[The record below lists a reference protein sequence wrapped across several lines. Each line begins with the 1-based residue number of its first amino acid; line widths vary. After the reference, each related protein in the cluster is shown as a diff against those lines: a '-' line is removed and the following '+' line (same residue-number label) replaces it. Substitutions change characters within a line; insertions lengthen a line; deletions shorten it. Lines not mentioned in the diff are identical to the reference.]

1 MPYVCDLRSAPYNN
15 VIAVSNKLFIEG
27 IEVTPTNLAPV
38 PFSFG
43 PSTNSACDGQL
54 AMRWVYRRGSGLTAP
69 NSGALGQINTARI
82 SCGQDVTTDFARG
95 PNNGY
100 YYGGTYGQNVI
111 SQYDSNFKAIGYN
124 TITIGNS
131 NMPNLTTY
139 QQAKVFLPFA
149 SSTPADGGWIV
160 ISAFSVMAP
169 DSANNN
175 LAYVGGSYAKLS
187 EAGVVSNLSG
197 TVMSVISMPYIGSE
211 AVVIVGTPWPGLGT
225 TVNDQNYATKV
236 TVLNRLTGA
245 VTMAATNWIP
255 AATSSSN
262 SRGCFPSNAVVETP
276 GSSIYFYHP
285 ILSTTAL
292 SIYVGTIS
300 SLSGTPTISSI
311 TGNQLTAVGGGAL
324 DTSQILFPSVI
335 YPRQIRLWV
344 IENSG
349 NRYLCALVYEPGTST
364 TVATGATDLYIW
376 QLNSKTTATFLQ
388 KVGLGTTFGRVRAVL
403 PTDTTQK
410 TIVVVYDT
418 TIAFYSWNPSS
429 NWTFL
434 TSQSVQA
441 QEVGIDT
448 LGRVWVT
455 SQSDYS
461 STTAQTLSV
470 YDATGAAANI
480 VLSFDATRYT
490 YAGSPVSGNL
500 IVNAYDVNGN
510 RVVLSVSLSRSSDNF
525 TFSGGATSTIVTTSA
540 SANTTVPV
548 TITAAGRLLC
558 VASQT

>member
-15 VIAVSNKLFIEG
+15 VIEVGGKLLIEG
-27 IEVTPTNLAPV
+27 VEVTPTNLAPV

-43 PSTNSACDGQL
+43 PSTVSAADGQL
-54 AMRWVYRRGSGLTAP
+54 LLRWVYRRGSGLTAP
-69 NSGALGQINTARI
+69 NAGTLGQINTARI
-82 SCGQDVTTDFARG
+82 SCGQNVTTDVARG

-100 YYGGTYGQNVI
+100 YYGLNYGQNAI
-111 SQYDSNFKAIGYN
+111 SQFNSNFRALS
-124 TITIGNS
+124 TSITVGGS

-160 ISAFSVMAP
+160 VSAYSAMAP

-175 LAYVGGSYAKLS
+175 LGYSGGSACKLS
-187 EAGVVSNLSG
+187 EAGVVSNIGGS
-197 TVMSVISMPYIGSE
+197 TMSVISMPYIGSE
-211 AVVIVGTPWPGLGT
+211 TVVIVGTPWPGLGT
-225 TVNDQNYATKV
+225 TVNDQNYGTKV
-236 TVLNRLTGA
+236 RAINRLTGA
-245 VTMAATNWIP
+245 GTMSETNWIP

-262 SRGCFPSNAVVETP
+262 SRGCFPSNAVIETP
-276 GSSIYFYHP
+276 GSSVYFYHP
-285 ILSTTAL
+285 ILSTSAL

-324 DTSQILFPSVI
+324 DTSQVVFPAVI

-344 IENSG
+344 VENEG
-349 NRYLCALVYEPGTST
+349 NRYLNALIYEPGSSTSVG
-364 TVATGATDLYIW
+364 VAATDLYVW

-388 KVGLGTTFGRVRAVL
+388 KAGLSTTFGRIRAVL

-418 TIAFYSWNPSS
+418 TIAFYRWNPAT

-448 LGRVWVT
+448 YGRVWVT

-470 YDATGAAANI
+470 FDATGAAANI
-480 VLSFDATRYT
+480 ALAFDATSYT
-490 YAGSPVSGNL
+490 YSGSPVSGNL
-500 IVNAYDVNGN
+500 IVNAYDINGN
-510 RVVLSVSLSRSSDNF
+510 RVALGVTLTRASDNF
-525 TFSGGATSTIVTTSA
+525 AFSGGAVSTTTTTSTSGNVL
-540 SANTTVPV
+540 VPV
-548 TITAAGRLLC
+548 TISAAGRLLC
-558 VASQT
+558 VAAPT